1 MKDENNMNAPQLSED
16 ELGMVTGGTNTRRI
30 TPLKPIEIEPIE
42 IALALCPHCQQAIEG
57 TQAEIDAHIASCTVE
72 LFKLEAEAIG
82 LCPYCH
88 MEIRGTQEKID
99 AHIASCT
106 QKPF

>member
-30 TPLKPIEIEPIE
+30 TPLKPIEIAPIE
-42 IALALCPHCQQAIEG
+42 IALAVCPHCLQAIKG

-72 LFKLEAEAIG
+72 PFEPEAIG
-82 LCPYCH
+82 VCPYCH